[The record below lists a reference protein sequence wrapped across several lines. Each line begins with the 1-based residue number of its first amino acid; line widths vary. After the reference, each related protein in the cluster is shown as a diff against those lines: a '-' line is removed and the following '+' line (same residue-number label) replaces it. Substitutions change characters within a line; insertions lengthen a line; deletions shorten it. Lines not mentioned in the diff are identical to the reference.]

1 MFNKLKDLF
10 SHLQF
15 SLAFRCTIFLTIL
28 VLEIYFA
35 YSKNLTWCVILAI
48 FLFLIVIELNL
59 WLRNNVVRPLQRMT
73 LLTQSISEGNY
84 GVQCDKSA
92 GGEIGL
98 LTDQINKMSTKIAE
112 SDKVR
117 TEFISQ
123 VSHELRTPLTAIIGW
138 SETLCGDE
146 NASPEMIRGLH
157 FITKEANRLT
167 DMVKD
172 LLEFTRLQ
180 DGRFTLRLESLD
192 IVAELE
198 DSIFTYG
205 EFLRQSGLELHYSP
219 PAEDIPNI
227 QGDPERL
234 RQVFLN
240 ILNNTAA
247 HGKTGKTIEV
257 GIKEKE
263 QNVII
268 SIRDHGQGIS
278 LTDLP
283 HVKEKFYKGSD
294 AGRGSGIGLAVCDEI
309 ISRHG
314 GSLTIENADGGGC
327 LVTISLPLE
336 NIQ

>member
-1 MFNKLKDLF
+1 MYKKLF
-10 SHLQF
+10 SNLQF
-15 SLAFRCTIFLTIL
+15 GLAIRSFLLLLLL
-28 VLEIYFA
+28 VFEIYFA
-35 YSKNLTWCVILAI
+35 YHKNLTWCVILAVC
-48 FLFLIVIELNL
+48 LFLIVIELNF
-59 WLRNNVVRPLQRMT
+59 WLRNKIVKPLKRLT

-84 GVQCDKSA
+84 GVQCEKTT
-92 GGEIGL
+92 GGELGL
-98 LTDQINKMSTKIAE
+98 LTDQVNKMSKKIAE

-146 NASPEMIRGLH
+146 NASPEMIRGLN

-180 DGRFTLRLESLD
+180 DGRFTLRLESMD

-205 EFLRQSGLELHYSP
+205 EFLRQSGLELHYAP
-219 PAEDIPNI
+219 PTEDIPNI

-240 ILNNTAA
+240 ILNNSAA
-247 HGKTGKTIEV
+247 HGNTGKTVEV
-257 GIKEKE
+257 GIARKD
-263 QNVII
+263 QNVLIT
-268 SIRDHGQGIS
+268 IRDHGQGIS
-278 LTDLP
+278 PDDLP
-283 HVKEKFYKGSD
+283 HVKEKFYKGRD

-309 ISRHG
+309 ITRHG
-314 GSLTIENADGGGC
+314 GTLSIENAEGGGC